1 MKKWA
6 KEVKRWRILMVF
18 AIFAAMGFSGCA
30 TASKQVAVQ
39 SRTEPVAVQPEY
51 VEVDFDSVE
60 VPTEVKMIEDRNS
73 PEQVIAFAKS
83 LSNAGRNKE
92 AAVIYL
98 DAAKR
103 FKSQSGR
110 FANDCRKAAVREEWL
125 DGDFE
130 SAKKL
135 LTQMESEQDIYTA
148 ASEAESLR
156 KLRRLLA
163 VSSR

>member
-1 MKKWA
+1 MKKRA
-6 KEVKRWRILMVF
+6 KELKRWSFPGIL
-18 AIFAAMGFSGCA
+18 AIFAVMGFSGCA
-30 TASKQVAVQ
+30 TTSRQVAVQ
-39 SRTEPVAVQPEY
+39 KHIEPVVVEPEY
-51 VEVDFDSVE
+51 VVVDFDSVE
-60 VPTEVKMIEDRNS
+60 VPKEVKMIEDRNS

-92 AAVIYL
+92 AATIYL

-110 FANDCRKAAVREEWL
+110 FENDCRKAAVREHWL

-135 LTQMESEQDIYTA
+135 LAQMESEQDIYTA
-148 ASEAESLR
+148 ASEADSLR
-156 KLRRLLA
+156 KLRRLLEA
-163 VSSR
+163 SSR